1 VPTAVFDT
9 MAKRGER
16 ILAEKEGVPFRLEPE
31 NAIKKEDIWANY
43 DPRNPS
49 RIEEKCGRVQG
60 VDTEELKLDIHNQ
73 REQDSHGCPA

>member
-16 ILAEKEGVPFRLEPE
+16 ILVEKGVPFRLEPE
-31 NAIKKEDIWANY
+31 NATKKEDIWANF

-49 RIEEKCGRVQG
+49 GVEEKCGRVQG
-60 VDTEELKLDIHNQ
+60 VDTEALKLDIQNQ
-73 REQDSHGCPA
+73 REQDSHGYPA